1 MAVRSRVS
9 RSKSPK
15 RAASRSRSASKKAMK
30 RSASKKAMKRSA
42 SKKAMKRRSASKKA
56 MRRSR
61 SASRKTRMTRKP
73 RMVRRT
79 NAYANFRKANW
90 MKVKGAMPGATFAQ
104 VSRVVAEMW
113 KKAGSKTKS
122 AVRKMV
128 RSPRKVRKMR
138 MSKKRA
144 LKKSGSPRKARKD
157 KGKKGTRKA
166 NAYAMFVKKYFGAKR
181 AALGGNAQPKMV
193 MKSLGNDWKQGVRS
207 Y

>member
-1 MAVRSRVS
+1 MASRSRVA

-15 RAASRSRSASKKAMK
+15 RAASRSRSHSKKAHK
-30 RSASKKAMKRSA
+30 RAHSKRAHSKKS
-42 SKKAMKRRSASKKA
+42 

-61 SASRKTRMTRKP
+61 SATRKTRKTRMSRKTRVVKR
-73 RMVRRT
+73 V
-79 NAYANFRKANW
+79 NSYANFRKANW
-90 MKVKGAMPGATFAQ
+90 MKVKAAMPGATFAQ

-122 AVRKMV
+122 AARKMV
-128 RSPRKVRKMR
+128 RSPKKVRKMR

-144 LKKSGSPRKARKD
+144 AKKSGSPRKARKD
-157 KGKKGTRKA
+157 KGKKRAGSA

-193 MKSLGNDWKQGVRS
+193 MKALGHDWKQGVRH

>member
-1 MAVRSRVS
+1 MAVRSSRVA

-15 RAASRSRSASKKAMK
+15 RAASRSRSHSKKAHK
-30 RSASKKAMKRSA
+30 RAHKKAPKRAA
-42 SKKAMKRRSASKKA
+42 SRSRS

-61 SASRKTRMTRKP
+61 SASRKTRMTRKT
-73 RMVRRT
+73 RMNRMMKSP

-90 MKVKGAMPGATFAQ
+90 MKVKAAMPGATFAQ

-113 KKAGSKTKS
+113 KKAGSKTRS
-122 AVRKMV
+122 VARKMV

>member
-1 MAVRSRVS
+1 MAVRSRVA

-15 RAASRSRSASKKAMK
+15 RAASRSRSHSKKAHK
-30 RSASKKAMKRSA
+30 RAHKKAPKRAA
-42 SKKAMKRRSASKKA
+42 SRSRS
-56 MRRSR
+56 MRRRSR
-61 SASRKTRMTRKP
+61 SASRKPRMSRKTRMSRKP
-73 RMVRRT
+73 RMMKSV

-90 MKVKGAMPGATFAQ
+90 MKVKAAMPGATFAQ

-138 MSKKRA
+138 ISKKRA

-166 NAYAMFVKKYFGAKR
+166 NAYAMFVKKYFNAKR
-181 AALGGNAQPKMV
+181 AALGGDAQPKMV
-193 MKSLGNDWKQGVRS
+193 MKSLGSDWKQGVRS

>member
-1 MAVRSRVS
+1 MR
-9 RSKSPK
+9 RSK
-15 RAASRSRSASKKAMK
+15 SASKKT
-30 RSASKKAMKRSA
+30 
-42 SKKAMKRRSASKKA
+42 
-56 MRRSR
+56 MRRSK
-61 SASRKTRMTRKP
+61 SASRRSMRKTMRRSKSASRRSMRKTRTMKR
-73 RMVRRT
+73 V

-90 MKVKGAMPGATFAQ
+90 KKVSVTMPGATFAQ
-104 VSRVVAEMW
+104 ISRVVAEMW

-144 LKKSGSPRKARKD
+144 AKKSGSPRKARKD
-157 KGKKGTRKA
+157 KGKKRGTA
-166 NAYAMFVKKYFGAKR
+166 NAYAMFVKKYFNAKR

-193 MKSLGNDWKQGVRS
+193 MKSLGHDWKQGVRS